1 MSNTTVI
8 IVVAVIVVV
17 LAVIAFLIIR
27 RQRYK
32 RALKSRGWWFDSSPA
47 LETVLDHQAPPFGLG
62 FERKVDEGIAG
73 RTRAGIPFRV
83 FEYTCSGGGPKFDQ
97 RLASLQLPL
106 ALPDL
111 FVSSSG
117 VRSGVRLPAVDIDSR
132 LQVRAADPGYAR
144 AVLTS
149 ATLNAI
155 ATFGQAGYPVDLSI
169 DGQQLVAVGAPK
181 QPDELEAYLE
191 ALAPVVQTIDP
202 ARLSSYAATP
212 RPPGFAFYGRP
223 DWVYVGRDDSLITA
237 YGLTQ
242 VGFGHST
249 EKLIRA
255 TNDGLPLDAFVHRW
269 KTQRTETYTDSDGN
283 TRTRTVTE
291 QHSETVCVVNMPF
304 AFPLISVGGGW
315 GGERVR
321 FESEEFNDRFKI
333 KTNSPKFT
341 YDVIHPRTMEYLMAV
356 DPPDFRIEDHQMRFS
371 LGSHDSL
378 LIGFCADFAHE
389 FFGRVPSF
397 VWKNLGIDQPEFRR
411 SA

>member
-1 MSNTTVI
+1 MNNTTVVI
-8 IVVAVIVVV
+8 IVAAIVV

-32 RALKSRGWWFDSSPA
+32 RALASRGWSFDSKPA

-62 FERKVDEGIAG
+62 FERDVDEGVAG
-73 RTRAGIPFRV
+73 GTRAGIRFRV
-83 FEYTCSGGGPKFDQ
+83 FEYICREGGPKFDQ

-111 FVSSSG
+111 FVSAG
-117 VRSGVRLPAVDIDSR
+117 GARSGVRLPEVDIDPR

-144 AVLTS
+144 AVLS
-149 ATLNAI
+149 PGALNAI
-155 ATFGQAGYPVDLSI
+155 ATFGQADYPVDLSI
-169 DGQQLVAVGAPK
+169 DGEHLVAVGAPK
-181 QPDELEAYLE
+181 APDELETYLE
-191 ALAPVVQTIDP
+191 ALAPVAQAIDP
-202 ARLSSYAATP
+202 AALASYAVPP

-223 DWVYVGRDDSLITA
+223 DWVYTGRDNSLIDV
-237 YGLTQ
+237 YGLTR

-249 EKLIRA
+249 EKLVRA
-255 TNDGLPLDAFVHRW
+255 ANDGLPLDAFIHRW
-269 KTQRTETYTDSDGN
+269 KTRRTETYTDSDGN

-291 QHSETVCVVNMPF
+291 QHDETVCVVNLPF

-315 GGERVR
+315 GGQRVR

-333 KTNSPKFT
+333 KTDDAKFT
-341 YDVIHPRTMEYLMAV
+341 YDVIHPRTMEFMMAV
-356 DPPDFRIEDHQMRFS
+356 DPPDFRIEDHLMRFALS
-371 LGSHDSL
+371 SHDTL
-378 LIGFCADFAHE
+378 LIGLCADFAHE

-397 VWKNLGIDQPEFRR
+397 VWHDLGVERPEFRR